1 MRFIVLQ
8 VGRVTPS
15 LVVAVVAL
23 FASSAGAQTI
33 TPESGADATGE
44 SRVIQRPVTGGSVE
58 RADTERG
65 RLWGYAFGGVGLLF
79 DERVNNAVD
88 FVVFRAVDRTKHFG
102 GGIEWQLS
110 QSIGISTEGSVYLVP
125 DVGFLS
131 LSVNGSYRFRSA
143 PPGRRS
149 LVPFL
154 TGGLSLP
161 GPSSPGINIG
171 MGADYWLRGRDGLRF
186 EIRATRGRDARDVG
200 LHDGRQIHFVDY
212 PWFVDFRIGINF
224 GRSAGTA
231 SLR

>member
-1 MRFIVLQ
+1 MRLNALTIS
-8 VGRVTPS
+8 RVTPW
-15 LVVAVVAL
+15 LAAVVL
-23 FASSAGAQTI
+23 FASSAGAQTV
-33 TPESGADATGE
+33 TPGTGFGPTSETRKATQQPGGAGT
-44 SRVIQRPVTGGSVE
+44 VE
-58 RADTERG
+58 HAGAARG
-65 RLWGYAFGGVGLLF
+65 RLWGYAFGGVGFLF

-125 DVGFLS
+125 DMGFLS

-200 LHDGRQIHFVDY
+200 LHDGRQTHFVDY

-231 SLR
+231 SRR